1 MKKNNIPTEHQE
13 QAALIMW
20 FQSAY
25 PPAIKNRLF
34 AVPNGTN
41 KSRASASRHMAE
53 GLRPG
58 VPDLMLPIPASG
70 YHGLFIEMKRAK
82 GGKLSD
88 AQRDWLEFL
97 ESKGYMSV
105 VCYGFEEAKEVISKY
120 LKGE

>member
-25 PPAIKNRLF
+25 PAIKNRLF

>member
-25 PPAIKNRLF
+25 PAIKNRLF

-97 ESKGYMSV
+97 ESKRYMSV

>member
-1 MKKNNIPTEHQE
+1 
-13 QAALIMW
+13 MW

-25 PPAIKNRLF
+25 PAIKNRLF